1 MADLGGVELPEDKV
15 LVPGVIDTCTSYVE
29 HPELVAERIVRFAQL
44 VGRERVIAGTDCG
57 FANFASYQITDPKI
71 AWMKLAALADGAA
84 LASRQLWRESQG
96 RGRLVQAT
104 VDGVHDGDRSAG

>member
-1 MADLGGVELPEDKV
+1 MQRPICKS
-15 LVPGVIDTCTSYVE
+15 PGPAVRAA
-29 HPELVAERIVRFAQL
+29 ELVAERIVRFAQL

-71 AWMKLAALADGAA
+71 AWMKLAALTEGAA

-96 RGRLVQAT
+96 RGRLVQVAIA
-104 VDGVHDGDRSAG
+104 GVHDGDRRGPV